1 MDKTRYFTRADSKQ
15 VVENKISGS
24 FTHATDSRSRVS
36 NSDSGSSST
45 RNQLKPEMIKKM
57 QRAKACFIDTDKN
70 ECGTSLQR
78 SSTRRASKQTHERKT
93 NVFEGDTVN
102 NNNVRRKMILE
113 KSELEVHRLH
123 RL

>member
-15 VVENKISGS
+15 IVENKISGS

-45 RNQLKPEMIKKM
+45 RKQLKSEMIKKM
-57 QRAKACFIDTDKN
+57 QRAKACFINTDKN

-93 NVFEGDTVN
+93 NVFEGDT
-102 NNNVRRKMILE
+102 
-113 KSELEVHRLH
+113 SEVSRVKTTT
-123 RL
+123 

>member
-57 QRAKACFIDTDKN
+57 QRAKACFINTDKN